1 MHYTTL
7 SKRLFFITTLFLSFI
22 FAWCGSQIPPQETQ
36 PQQTQIKKTN
46 NFVYWTGK
54 RDSETINIFWIR
66 GKKVVDIEKEF
77 NTKSKEDWTLVYQ
90 NIQYKYNI
98 EPHIFKRKDGW
109 LVYKDENTSV
119 KTSFEDR
126 RASFVE
132 ITIKDT
138 NYQCKI
144 NEIGDTSKHKE
155 IFQKIWINS
164 NNLWDSELL
173 LDSLVMYKNNKW
185 LPSWTRISIECLN
198 DWGAYIITI
207 TADWYSIYWDRIKD
221 ISQINM

>member
-1 MHYTTL
+1 MHYTTP

-54 RDSETINIFWIR
+54 RDSETINIFWLVW
-66 GKKVVDIEKEF
+66 KKIVDIEKEF

-98 EPHIFKRKDGW
+98 EPHVSKRDDGW
-109 LVYKDENTSV
+109 LFYRDSNSQI

-126 RASFVE
+126 RATFVA

-138 NYQCKI
+138 NYQCKV

-164 NNLWDSELL
+164 NNLWDSKLL
-173 LDSLVMYKNNKW
+173 GDYWMIYKNNKW
-185 LPSWTRISIECLN
+185 LPSWLMITIECRE
-198 DWGAYIITI
+198 DWWPYQVTI
-207 TADWYSIYWDRIKD
+207 GLDWYNIYWDRIKD